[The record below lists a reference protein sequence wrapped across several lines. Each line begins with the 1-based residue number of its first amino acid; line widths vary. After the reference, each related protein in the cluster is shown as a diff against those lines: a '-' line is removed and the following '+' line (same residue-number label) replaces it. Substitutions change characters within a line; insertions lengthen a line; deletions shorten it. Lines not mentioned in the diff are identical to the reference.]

1 MKRFPFRQRQQKKK
15 SSKLHSCSSFFHG
28 EIPLY
33 CLLAK
38 ENQKGEFSMYE
49 DFNTFLLKLPE
60 DCKNFIAEDCLVF
73 HLPRKHHNCPACGS
87 SYIYVDRYRK
97 QELIGIPDT
106 SMTYIYNNR
115 RYRCRECGKTFS
127 EERSFI
133 DAYQRMPRS
142 VIDSIVREHG
152 DLVSTAHIA
161 HRHDISSLTVMRH
174 FARAHQNEETSPL
187 DTAVGLDEF
196 SGHVGAK
203 YQVVI
208 NALRTRRCCNVI
220 DDRSA
225 ATIYDRILSYPLSER
240 ENVSIVSID
249 LSPFFHKIVEEC
261 FPNARIAADK
271 FHAVRLAVDA
281 LDIIR
286 REVQA
291 NLPAGERKHFRNARR
306 ILLGRE
312 TKLRAWEKNKL
323 IQMFSMSE
331 RLKTAHALKEEY
343 CRLFDSTDRKD
354 FAARL
359 HLFRQHVHDAG
370 LAPFARVLKTTEQWK
385 EEIWTG
391 IETGYNNGFT
401 EGCNNTIKVLKR
413 VCYGFRNFENFR
425 RRILFILNNEER
437 IARRTKKA

>member
-1 MKRFPFRQRQQKKK
+1 MYG
-15 SSKLHSCSSFFHG
+15 CSSFFHG

-38 ENQKGEFSMYE
+38 ENQKGDFSMYE

-60 DCKNFIAEDCLVF
+60 GCKNFIAEDCLVF
-73 HLPRKHHNCPACGS
+73 HLPRKRHRCPVCGS
-87 SYIYVDRYRK
+87 THTYVHDYREQLLCGVLSNLSYVYRK
-97 QELIGIPDT
+97 
-106 SMTYIYNNR
+106 R
-115 RYRCRECGKTFS
+115 RYRCQDCGKVS
-127 EERSFI
+127 AEENHFLER
-133 DAYQRMPRS
+133 YQRMPKS
-142 VIDSIVREHG
+142 EIHTIVQEHG
-152 DLVSTAHIA
+152 ELVS
-161 HRHDISSLTVMRH
+161 SSLIARRHGISATTVMRH
-174 FARAHQNEETSPL
+174 FARAQQQETFGAL
-187 DTAVGLDEF
+187 DVAVSLDEF
-196 SGHVGAK
+196 CGHVGAK

-208 NALRTRRCCNVI
+208 NALRMRRCCNVI
-220 DDRSA
+220 DDRCA
-225 ATIYDRILSYPLSER
+225 MTIYDRLLLYPLSER
-240 ENVSIVSID
+240 ERVSIVSID
-249 LSPFFHKIVEEC
+249 LSPFFHKIAEEC
-261 FPNARIAADK
+261 FPSARIAADK

-281 LDIIR
+281 LDTIR

-312 TKLRAWEKNKL
+312 TKLRAWEKNKF
-323 IQMFSMSE
+323 IQMLSISE
-331 RLKTAHALKEEY
+331 RLRTAHALKEEY

-359 HLFRQHVHDAG
+359 HQFRQHVLAAG
-370 LAPFARVLKTTEQWK
+370 LAPFTRVLKTTEQWK

-391 IETGYNNGFT
+391 IESGYNNGFT